1 MLVNVVD
8 DVSIEREL
16 EEGIKK
22 TGYYRSSEGY
32 KRLDRGGLST
42 FDFIGSIISTV
53 EIEIW

>member
-22 TGYYRSSEGY
+22 KGYYRSSEGY

-42 FDFIGSIISTV
+42 FDFVGSIISTV